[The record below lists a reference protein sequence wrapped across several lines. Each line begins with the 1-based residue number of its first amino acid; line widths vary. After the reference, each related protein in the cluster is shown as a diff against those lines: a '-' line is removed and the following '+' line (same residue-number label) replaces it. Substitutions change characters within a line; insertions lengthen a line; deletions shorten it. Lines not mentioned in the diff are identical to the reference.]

1 MKIDFP
7 EIKDISISVDEAA
20 YFLGYGKLH
29 KPEEPILSM
38 INSSIV
44 QMKNVVK
51 PKACAEFFDLK
62 VENELIQFADLKF
75 TSKDLSKN
83 LKNCS
88 KIVLAAVTVGS
99 QADFLIRK
107 AQIQDSAKSSI
118 MQAVGAAFAEHTI
131 ETLNNVIS
139 KQAEQNGFKTH
150 PRYSPGYG
158 DVPLSFQKEFFRLLP
173 CAKIG
178 LTLMETLIMAP
189 EKSVTAFIG
198 IEKI

>member
-7 EIKDISISVDEAA
+7 EINDISISVDEAA

-38 INSSIV
+38 INSSII

-62 VENELIQFADLKF
+62 VEGELIQFADLKF

-118 MQAVGAAFAEHTI
+118 MQAE
-131 ETLNNVIS
+131 
-139 KQAEQNGFKTH
+139 
-150 PRYSPGYG
+150 
-158 DVPLSFQKEFFRLLP
+158 
-173 CAKIG
+173 IG
-178 LTLMETLIMAP
+178 RAH
-189 EKSVTAFIG
+189 V
-198 IEKI
+198 

>member
-1 MKIDFP
+1 MT
-7 EIKDISISVDEAA
+7 
-20 YFLGYGKLH
+20 
-29 KPEEPILSM
+29 
-38 INSSIV
+38 
-44 QMKNVVK
+44 
-51 PKACAEFFDLK
+51 
-62 VENELIQFADLKF
+62 VEGDLIQFADLKF
-75 TSKDLSKN
+75 NSKDLSKN

-99 QADFLIRK
+99 QVDYLIRK
-107 AQIQDSAKSSI
+107 TQIQDSAKASV
-118 MQAVGAAFAEHTI
+118 MQAVGAAFAENTI
-131 ETLNNVIS
+131 ETLNTVIS
-139 KQAEQNGFKTH
+139 QLAEQNGFKTH

>member
-7 EIKDISISVDEAA
+7 EINNISVSVNDAA

-38 INSSIV
+38 INSSIN
-44 QMKNVVK
+44 QMKNVVN
-51 PKACAEFFDLK
+51 PKACAEFFDLT
-62 VENELIQFADLKF
+62 VEGDLIQFADLKF

-88 KIVLAAVTVGS
+88 KIVLTAVTVGS
-99 QADFLIRK
+99 QVDYLIRK
-107 AQIQDSAKSSI
+107 TQIQDSAKASV
-118 MQAVGAAFAEHTI
+118 MQAVGAAFAENTI

-139 KQAEQNGFKTH
+139 QLAEQNGFKTH

-173 CAKIG
+173 CTKIG